1 MKKLLIIF
9 ISVFLCSTV
18 WAGMVGNT
26 SMNIGTSA
34 RVAGM
39 GYSFTGIADDGSA
52 MEFNPAGLYR
62 INDYYFSFMHLN
74 LGPDVVYE
82 YANAVLDTKFGT
94 FGLGMSLIHLGEE
107 EDGGGTGFDYFDFIT
122 SAAYSKELFNDFSAG
137 TTVRFFN
144 SKIGEYSA
152 NTIIFDLGILYG
164 FHFLN
169 LTGLNVPNLYLG
181 ACIKNIGPGLKYA
194 EESES
199 LPLVQR
205 FGMGYKISDTM
216 TIASDLVKEGEFP
229 IKYGF
234 GIENITGKVLNLR
247 LGYSGGESKTSF
259 GGGVGVLIK
268 ISKFLATVDFTYLV
282 ENGSDSTTYLTL
294 SFQKTPPSME
304 KFGFKTDVIFKDR
317 VTTVTQEKVVE
328 KEKIVEKPVE
338 KVTVVTQEKIKEK
351 LVEKVTVITQ
361 EKIKEKPV
369 EKITVVTQEKIKEK
383 PIEKTTVITQMVEGK
398 SVITVVTQKQVTVIT
413 QRQIIEVGKKPG
425 SIVVVVLNFENTGN
439 SKNWEFLSKT
449 IGDSVSSTIA
459 DHDFLTVMNRLM
471 LEEVIE
477 KSEIKPDE
485 IYKLDNLKIIGKKLN
500 ANVIVKGSF
509 IEINK
514 RLQITTEVFDLE
526 SGTVFASSKVLG
538 RVGANMFDLMDKTAD
553 TIVKDLKKYMGK

>member
-107 EDGGGTGFDYFDFIT
+107 EESSGTGFDYFDFIT
-122 SAAYSKELFNDFSAG
+122 SAAYSKELFKDFSAG
-137 TTVRFFN
+137 TTVRFCN
-144 SKIGEYSA
+144 SKIGDYSA

-164 FHFLN
+164 FQFLN

-199 LPLVQR
+199 LPFVQR
-205 FGMGYKISDTM
+205 FGVGYKISDTM
-216 TIASDLVKEGEFP
+216 TLASDLVKEGEFP

-247 LGYSGGESKTSF
+247 LGYSGGETKTSF

-294 SFQKTPPSME
+294 SFQKTPPAME
-304 KFGFKTDVIFKDR
+304 KFGFKTEFIFKDR

-338 KVTVVTQEKIKEK
+338 KTTIVTQEKI
-351 LVEKVTVITQ
+351 LQ
-361 EKIKEKPV
+361 
-369 EKITVVTQEKIKEK
+369 K